1 MTRVRGAAAVEELVA
16 GLRQAQAPADATRSA
31 GGSRSMLT
39 RSGGMSVSGSGTGTP
54 ATSAAND
61 YTTWAAV
68 KTYLDISSSGDDA
81 LGADLVTRASRM
93 IDRYC
98 RRVFIAASATRTF
111 DTPAGATLFL
121 DEDLVSLTTLT
132 NGDGTVIAGTDY
144 VLLAKNITPKYA
156 VRLRE
161 TASMGWLGSSTTGE
175 FQAISVLGSWG
186 YSASPPDDVVQA
198 AVRLTAWIYRQRDA
212 PFGQTARPEIGVIE
226 TPLSM
231 PPDVVRILAPYVK
244 VRVSGV

>member
-1 MTRVRGAAAVEELVA
+1 MA
-16 GLRQAQAPADATRSA
+16 
-31 GGSRSMLT
+31 
-39 RSGGMSVSGSGTGTP
+39 
-54 ATSAAND
+54 D

-68 KTYLDISSSGDDA
+68 KTYLDISGTADDT
-81 LGADLVTRASRM
+81 LGATLVTRASAM

-98 RRVFIAASATRTF
+98 RRVFTAASATRLF
-111 DTPAGATLFL
+111 DVPHGATLFL
-121 DEDLVSLTTLT
+121 DEDLVSVTTLT
-132 NGDGTVIAGTDY
+132 NGDGTVIASTDY
-144 VLLAKNITPKYA
+144 VLKPNNITPKFA
-156 VRLRE
+156 IKLRE
-161 TASMGWLGSSTTGE
+161 TASTGWLGSSTTGE
-175 FQAISVLGSWG
+175 YQAISVLGSWG

-231 PPDVVRILAPYVK
+231 PPDVVRILDNGYVK

>member
-1 MTRVRGAAAVEELVA
+1 MTI
-16 GLRQAQAPADATRSA
+16 
-31 GGSRSMLT
+31 
-39 RSGGMSVSGSGTGTP
+39 TGTP
-54 ATSAAND
+54 VSSGG

-68 KTYLDISSSGDDA
+68 KTYLDISGTGDDT
-81 LGADLVTRASRM
+81 LGAALVARASAM

-98 RRVFIAASATRTF
+98 RRVFTAASATRLF
-111 DTPAGATLFL
+111 DVPEKATLWL

-132 NGDGTVIAGTDY
+132 NGDGTAIASSQY
-144 VLLAKNITPKYA
+144 VLLPTNRTPKFA

-161 TASMGWLGSSTTGE
+161 TASVSWQGSATTGAA
-175 FQAISVLGSWG
+175 QAIALLGSWG
-186 YSASPPDDVVQA
+186 YAATPPDDVVQA

-231 PPDVVRILAPYVK
+231 PPDVVKLLAPFVK
-244 VRVSGV
+244 VRVAGV